1 MVCNVGAGG
10 RPTERRFDQQEKHSD
25 SYQHRAHHSEV
36 CYFCLPP
43 QSQAI
48 AVGDCHGAIEVRRH
62 PIDENRGDAL
72 IFTGVGSLF
81 TAIAAVLLEYP
92 TFATIFAFFG
102 AFALA
107 VALRDARE
115 GR

>member
-1 MVCNVGAGG
+1 MV
-10 RPTERRFDQQEKHSD
+10 PLFSD
-25 SYQHRAHHSEV
+25 AITSDRNGDL
-36 CYFCLPP
+36 LPGNHP
-43 QSQAI
+43 
-48 AVGDCHGAIEVRRH
+48 DVRRH

-92 TFATIFAFFG
+92 TFATIFAFFS

-107 VALRDARE
+107 VALRYARE

>member
-1 MVCNVGAGG
+1 MGLGHAVVGSLLPLFTDAITSG
-10 RPTERRFDQQEKHSD
+10 RLCQ
-25 SYQHRAHHSEV
+25 
-36 CYFCLPP
+36 
-43 QSQAI
+43 
-48 AVGDCHGAIEVRRH
+48 GAIEVRRH

-81 TAIAAVLLEYP
+81 TAIAAVLLEHH